1 MKKILMISII
11 LVLGFNMSL
20 FANPILNLFCKPVAK
35 QATKQAVKQTT
46 KQAAKQATKQGV
58 KTIGRETAE
67 SGVKA
72 GLKQGAKALVKNSDN
87 VALPLMKRAAL
98 ETAEH
103 GVASPKIMQK
113 LVFNYGEDVA
123 LTIIKKV
130 PPSEIPMFLRYVEA
144 ADSPATKKLFFEC
157 FKKEGSDLFKRITPS
172 MVLATGLSAAMLY
185 GTHRATEPL
194 VEVGDS
200 IKKNPEVAK
209 DVVNKASEEL
219 RTFLTALLAKPLL
232 FISIIFGLII
242 LNKFGIFGKFY
253 NFIKGNNPQQSICS
267 ERLSGRPIKPIEAVV
282 CEAYS
287 VKN

>member
-1 MKKILMISII
+1 MKKILMITII

-20 FANPILNLFCKPVAK
+20 LANPILNLFCKPVAK
-35 QATKQAVKQTT
+35 QAAKQAT
-46 KQAAKQATKQGV
+46 KQATKQGV
-58 KTIGRETAE
+58 KTFGRETAE

-103 GVASPKIMQK
+103 GATSPKIMQK
-113 LVFNYGEDVA
+113 LVVNFGDDA
-123 LTIIKKV
+123 TLKIMKKV
-130 PPSEIPMFLRYVEA
+130 PQSEMPMFLRYVEA
-144 ADSPATKKLFFEC
+144 ADSPATRKLFMEC
-157 FKKEGSDLFKRITPS
+157 YEKEGADIFKRITPK
-172 MVLATGLSAAMLY
+172 MVLATGLSAAMIY

-200 IKKNPEVAK
+200 IKKNPEVANNF
-209 DVVNKASEEL
+209 VNKASEEF
-219 RTFLTALLAKPLL
+219 RNFLTALLAKPLL

-242 LNKFGIFGKFY
+242 LNKFGIFGQFY
-253 NFIKGNNPQQSICS
+253 NFLKGNNSQQAIYSESVS
-267 ERLSGRPIKPIEAVV
+267 ERKIKPLEAVI
-282 CEAYS
+282 CDSDS